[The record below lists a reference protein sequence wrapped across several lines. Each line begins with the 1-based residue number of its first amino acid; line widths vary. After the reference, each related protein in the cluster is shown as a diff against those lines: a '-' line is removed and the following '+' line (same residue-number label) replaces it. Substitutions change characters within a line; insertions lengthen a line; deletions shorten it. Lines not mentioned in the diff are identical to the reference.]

1 MNKKMSKIIAIGL
14 AILMAGSVC
23 TAALVAFIH

>member
-1 MNKKMSKIIAIGL
+1 MKKKTTRIIAIIL

-23 TAALVAFIH
+23 TAALVAFL

>member
-1 MNKKMSKIIAIGL
+1 MNKKFAKAVAIAM

-23 TAALVAFIH
+23 TAALVAFL